1 MRVEWTKIGI
11 DYNDLLA
18 RLGGSEMLALK
29 FLKQFLSDETFT
41 NIQTNF
47 RQQDYASLARN
58 VHALKGL
65 TGNLSMKKLFE
76 LTNIWMDDLRVQ
88 NYASTEEMYR
98 CCEREYQTI
107 REGLQQAFQE
117 QGDIK

>member
-1 MRVEWTKIGI
+1 
-11 DYNDLLA
+11 
-18 RLGGSEMLALK
+18 MLALK

-98 CCEREYQTI
+98 CCEREYLSLI
-107 REGLQQAFQE
+107 HILAVCPRCMEEISRVRLPS
-117 QGDIK
+117 